1 LHERRTTSAGAVRQL
16 PCYGQT
22 ALRIDTVAADGAQ
35 FLKSALNVAHVR
47 SHTELGPAIHK
58 AAGYEFNASP
68 RAVEIA
74 KIGEQTSANFRVQ
87 LRYPYGKGQEAT
99 AGGDLF
105 HLIAPDRVQCGQH
118 C

>member
-1 LHERRTTSAGAVRQL
+1 MN
-16 PCYGQT
+16 
-22 ALRIDTVAADGAQ
+22 IDTIAADSAQ
-35 FLKSALNVAHVR
+35 LLKSTLNVAHVW

-68 RAVEIA
+68 RAVKVA

-87 LRYPYGKGQEAT
+87 LRYPYGEGQEAS